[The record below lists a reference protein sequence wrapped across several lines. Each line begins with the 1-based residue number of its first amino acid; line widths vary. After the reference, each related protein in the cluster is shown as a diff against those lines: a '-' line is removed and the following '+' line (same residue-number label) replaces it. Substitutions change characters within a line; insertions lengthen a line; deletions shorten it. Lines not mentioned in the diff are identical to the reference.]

1 MVPPDRTTPSV
12 RPPRKRSV
20 PIRVGLVGFGN
31 VAAYGHVPAY
41 ANLTELF
48 EVVALADPTPARLE
62 MGREMLGLD
71 PGDLRLD
78 PAAMLARDDVEVV
91 DICTPQHL
99 LRAIAVPAA
108 ESGKHVL
115 CE

>member
-1 MVPPDRTTPSV
+1 
-12 RPPRKRSV
+12 
-20 PIRVGLVGFGN
+20 
-31 VAAYGHVPAY
+31 
-41 ANLTELF
+41 
-48 EVVALADPTPARLE
+48 
-62 MGREMLGLD
+62 MLGLD

-108 ESGKHVL
+108 TDIAARSIASRPLALSPASMSALASNAWPSIRTPSVISAANSLAERGT
-115 CE
+115 